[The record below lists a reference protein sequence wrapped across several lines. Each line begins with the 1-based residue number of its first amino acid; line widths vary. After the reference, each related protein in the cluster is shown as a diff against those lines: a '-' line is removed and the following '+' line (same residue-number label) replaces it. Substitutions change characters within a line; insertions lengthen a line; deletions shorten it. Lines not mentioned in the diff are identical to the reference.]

1 MVLSSFSQLSPIWV
15 SLKKGSYEL
24 GFKSTF
30 EFDHSRMYFY
40 LSSPAIYK
48 NTIYFGSG
56 NGYLY
61 AINKVNGKEIWKYK
75 TNGIIHSSPAI
86 AFGIVYFVG
95 WDTYMY
101 AVNAKTG
108 KEVWKFKIDEDT
120 VNYNQTGITSSPS
133 ISDSMIYFGCR
144 DSWLYAVEA
153 LSGQLAWKKY
163 NDDTRICATPV
174 IYKNKVMYGSGK
186 QQKFNVLNK
195 TSGDSIYQ
203 IKTTDYFSSPSI
215 AGNTFYFGDYIG
227 FINARDVHTGK
238 IIWSYQL
245 PSSLADT
252 FKILNPD
259 HIFNPE
265 KYTIAHEKFKH
276 KITELQIRFSVG
288 TILSSSVIKNGEL
301 YVGSCDG

>member
-1 MVLSSFSQLSPIWV
+1 MGIKSILILLYLTNMVLSSFSQLSPIWV

-101 AVNAKTG
+101 AVNAK
-108 KEVWKFKIDEDT
+108 
-120 VNYNQTGITSSPS
+120 QA
-133 ISDSMIYFGCR
+133 R
-144 DSWLYAVEA
+144 
-153 LSGQLAWKKY
+153 KY
-163 NDDTRICATPV
+163 
-174 IYKNKVMYGSGK
+174 
-186 QQKFNVLNK
+186 
-195 TSGDSIYQ
+195 
-203 IKTTDYFSSPSI
+203 
-215 AGNTFYFGDYIG
+215 GNL
-227 FINARDVHTGK
+227 K
-238 IIWSYQL
+238 
-245 PSSLADT
+245 
-252 FKILNPD
+252 
-259 HIFNPE
+259 
-265 KYTIAHEKFKH
+265 
-276 KITELQIRFSVG
+276 
-288 TILSSSVIKNGEL
+288 
-301 YVGSCDG
+301 